1 MKFVPVVDISCD
13 LFCESQGFEIFFATV
28 IQVPLK
34 LIFFFIEKSDIVTI
48 FIVLKSTIDI
58 Y

>member
-1 MKFVPVVDISCD
+1 VVDISCD